1 MAKSSNSKGGG
12 KNNNSGGRGFGKTE
26 APAPP
31 AVSSMEDVASAIDT
45 SSASVGSS
53 SSGSS
58 GSSSSSSTFLKS
70 VEGGST
76 ATPQI
81 DDSVPVEDRTK
92 NILREKYGMRTFE
105 EQEEEARKLELA
117 KAQRKKLQ
125 EWKKLADEGQDF
137 DLMQILPAPLLIAID
152 RFLKVGVTICT
163 ILFVLAGAFITVEA
177 YSKTTGNPLPADLD
191 KFIVETIEPNFTPGL
206 GVLLGFSVSLGAFA
220 AAQLSSA
227 SSNYREDR

>member
-31 AVSSMEDVASAIDT
+31 AAVSSMEDVASAIDT
-45 SSASVGSS
+45 SSSSVGGS
-53 SSGSS
+53 SS
-58 GSSSSSSTFLKS
+58 GSSSSSSSSSFLKS

-76 ATPQI
+76 AKPQI